1 MSGVQFMTLEKK
13 MTNELLTFNKILLL
27 WHLETS
33 FIVES
38 KVLKIG
44 TC

>member
-1 MSGVQFMTLEKK
+1 MSGVQFMTLEK

-33 FIVES
+33 FIVEN
-38 KVLKIG
+38 KIFKIG